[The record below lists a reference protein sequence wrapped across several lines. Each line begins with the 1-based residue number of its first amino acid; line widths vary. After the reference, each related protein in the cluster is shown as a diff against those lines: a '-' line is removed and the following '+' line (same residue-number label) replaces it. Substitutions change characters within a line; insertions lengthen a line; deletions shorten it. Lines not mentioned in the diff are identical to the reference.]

1 MSADFQYYVGLEA
14 ISSRMQHFQ
23 GMIVPGLLQTMEYAR
38 EAFIGTVPE
47 LVSDDD
53 LEVRLAIRRHRQDEF
68 FGQDE
73 PPALEVV
80 VDESVIRRVV
90 GSPAI
95 MRAQLCHL
103 LDLSD
108 RRHLVIRVVPFA
120 RGIHPGHIGP
130 FIIMDFDHEEALES
144 LVYLEGPLEDAKS
157 DDLKDVARYR
167 GIFDRLRSMALSPD
181 ETSDFIRRAA
191 SELD

>member
-1 MSADFQYYVGLEA
+1 
-14 ISSRMQHFQ
+14 
-23 GMIVPGLLQTMEYAR
+23 
-38 EAFIGTVPE
+38 
-47 LVSDDD
+47 
-53 LEVRLAIRRHRQDEF
+53 
-68 FGQDE
+68 
-73 PPALEVV
+73 
-80 VDESVIRRVV
+80 
-90 GSPAI
+90 
-95 MRAQLCHL
+95 
-103 LDLSD
+103 
-108 RRHLVIRVVPFA
+108 VVPFA